1 MAEKKLQLRAKHK
14 TGSQK
19 KTSKDNRKV
28 KIARHRNWNEVTV
41 DDPSIQHMLIGRPRK
56 IKDEN
61 ELLTQF
67 NAYLASCIEKTRKA
81 KLIPVKTEGLDQDKI
96 NILDDEK
103 GGKVKWKGGQ
113 TTITNNVISQFNE
126 YLASC
131 IEKTRKAKLI
141 PVKTEQVGVDN
152 ENEEI
157 LDEIEEVIEKKWK
170 GGKNKV
176 TNNVI
181 SQFEIVDGQE
191 WSKTPTIGGFLI
203 FLGGLSYDTW
213 DKYRDRPEFA
223 ETVKTIDNILETI
236 WVDEA
241 SKWHINPSIAA
252 LVLNVRY
259 NRIPKKEVDNN
270 IKGSIFKETDFIDD

>member
-1 MAEKKLQLRAKHK
+1 MAEKKIQLRAKHK

-28 KIARHRNWNEVTV
+28 KIARHKNWNEVTV

-67 NAYLASCIEKTRKA
+67 NAYLASCIEKTRRA
-81 KLIPVKTEGLDQDKI
+81 KLIPIKTEGLDQDKI
-96 NILDDEK
+96 NILDDDK

-113 TTITNNVISQFNE
+113 TTITNNVISQFE
-126 YLASC
+126 I
-131 IEKTRKAKLI
+131 IE
-141 PVKTEQVGVDN
+141 
-152 ENEEI
+152 
-157 LDEIEEVIEKKWK
+157 
-170 GGKNKV
+170 
-176 TNNVI
+176 
-181 SQFEIVDGQE
+181 GQE
-191 WSKTPTIGGFLI
+191 RAKTPTIGGFLI

-213 DKYRDRPEFA
+213 DKYRDRPEFT